1 MHVNKVSSVKTISLV
16 AKELGEDED
25 WLFDIAADME
35 PEDGA
40 IWVYG
45 VGDDGVLA
53 FNDFGVESLV
63 DLIKI
68 HKDDPSLLRR
78 GIDKI

>member
-40 IWVYG
+40 VWVYG
-45 VGDDGVLA
+45 IGDDGILA
-53 FNDFGVESLV
+53 FTNFGIESLI
-63 DLIKI
+63 DLVKM
-68 HKDDPSLLRR
+68 HKDDPALLRR
-78 GIDKI
+78 TSDES